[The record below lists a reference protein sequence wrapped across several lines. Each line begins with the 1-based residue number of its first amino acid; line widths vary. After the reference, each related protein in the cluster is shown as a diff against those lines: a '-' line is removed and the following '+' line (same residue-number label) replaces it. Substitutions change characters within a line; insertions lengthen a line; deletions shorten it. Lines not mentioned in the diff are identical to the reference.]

1 MRVPDSCKGGCQ
13 EDRRLVE
20 ELEEVVCCW
29 GSPLCCFEGA
39 SAERWE
45 TWLRTVAL
53 GMVYLKE
60 GVVEVPTGW
69 RIWDFL
75 EELSY
80 DCETLL
86 EYSLILAAAAVVGWN
101 QQPWSMMSRW

>member
-1 MRVPDSCKGGCQ
+1 MRVPDSCKGEGQ
-13 EDRRLVE
+13 EDRRWIE

-53 GMVYLKE
+53 GMVFLKE
-60 GVVEVPTGW
+60 GVAEASTGR
-69 RIWDFL
+69 RIRDFL
-75 EELSY
+75 
-80 DCETLL
+80 CETLL
-86 EYSLILAAAAVVGWN
+86 EYSLVLAAAVVVGWN